1 VEDSERLP
9 RKLAAILYADVAGY
23 SRLTGD
29 DEDAT
34 HRTLSEYLDLISSTV
49 ESHRGRVMHYAGD
62 AALAMFD
69 AAVDA
74 LAAAIAMQD
83 ELKTQNEELPDNRKV
98 QFRVG
103 INLGDVIEDRGDVY
117 GDGVNVA
124 ARLESLAEPG
134 EICVSEA
141 IRTAVGTRLPLTF
154 RFLGERR
161 LKNIAEPLRA
171 YRVHR
176 GRDEV
181 ENVTRVPGSRIAPEQ
196 RKIPSIAVLPFNELG
211 ADEGARIFAEGLSED
226 IITTLSIISSLFVIS
241 RHSSFAYRGKGIDV
255 RVAAQELGVRYV
267 LEGSVRKAENQ
278 LRVSVQLVDAESG
291 MNVYAD
297 RFDRKLSDIFQVQ
310 DDITREVVT
319 ALRLK
324 LTDGEHA
331 RLWWRSTEIMDAW
344 IPAMQGMDYVLRGS
358 AEANLRARELF
369 QRAIEADPNYA
380 FAAAWFAWTHYFD
393 VRFGFSDSQKESLI
407 LAEQYARK
415 AIKIDPQSPHAH
427 GVLGVVLAAKGL
439 LRESI
444 EESEAAIR
452 GSPNDAWLKACLA
465 RNLIFAGQAERAEKT
480 IRQAIRLNPFFP
492 NYYLGI
498 LGNALVDTNRE
509 EEAIEPLTMAVNRDP
524 DYFSGH
530 LRLASLH
537 GLAGKITEAHE
548 EASEV
553 LRINPQFDLSKAEAF
568 LGLNNPTLERF
579 IEGLRAAGLPEPEQS
594 Q

>member
-1 VEDSERLP
+1 MEDSDRLP

-23 SRLTGD
+23 SRLTGE

-34 HRTLSEYLDLISSTV
+34 HRTLSEYLDVISLTV
-49 ESHRGRVMHYAGD
+49 EQHRGRVMHYAGD
-62 AALAMFD
+62 AVLTMFD

-74 LAAAIAMQD
+74 LAAAIAIQD

-103 INLGDVIEDRGDVY
+103 VNLGDVIEDRGDVY

-134 EICVSEA
+134 GICVSEA
-141 IRTAVGTRLPLTF
+141 IRTAVGTRLPVTF

-171 YRVHR
+171 YHVHR
-176 GRDEV
+176 GGGEV
-181 ENVTRVPGSRIAPEQ
+181 DNVTRAPGSRIAPEQ
-196 RKIPSIAVLPFNELG
+196 PAIPSIAVLPFNELG

-226 IITTLSIISSLFVIS
+226 IITTLSIIASLFVIS

-255 RVAAQELGVRYV
+255 RVVAQELGVRYV

-297 RFDRKLSDIFQVQ
+297 RFDRTLSDIFQVQ

-331 RLWWRSTEIMDAW
+331 RLWWRSTENMDAW
-344 IPAMQGMDYVLRGS
+344 ISAMRGMDYVLRGS

-380 FAAAWFAWTHYFD
+380 FATAWFAWTHYFD

-407 LAEQYARK
+407 LAERYARK
-415 AIKIDPQSPHAH
+415 AIKTDPQSPHAR

-439 LRESI
+439 FRESI

-509 EEAIEPLTMAVNRDP
+509 EEAIEPLTTAVHRDP
-524 DYFSGH
+524 DYFAGH

-537 GLAGKITEAHE
+537 GLAGRISEAHE